1 MRILFFGGL
10 AGLSMLSPA
19 QAQQTGPARLVMV
32 VEREPVVLDYPSSAR
47 CAAALREIR
56 EENARREA
64 AANVRREA
72 NPQAVV
78 IPQFIVAFC
87 IPG

>member
-1 MRILFFGGL
+1 MRIRFFGVL
-10 AGLSMLSPA
+10 AGLSMIAPA

-32 VEREPVVLDYPSSAR
+32 VEREPIVLDYPSAAR
-47 CAAALREIR
+47 CTAALREIR

-64 AANVRREA
+64 AANARRQD

-78 IPQFIVAFC
+78 LPQFITAFC